1 MEIWENMVWRLGLGD
16 MVIEI
21 RLNGDGNEVG
31 DYIRMY
37 RELKGMRLE

>member
-21 RLNGDGNEVG
+21 RLNGDGNEV
-31 DYIRMY
+31 R
-37 RELKGMRLE
+37 